1 MNQSISSLFRIAGY
15 GLLVLAFFDIID
27 TFIPPKFTPE
37 WEFGVVGSLVERV
50 PVPLLGVLLVFAS
63 ETNLRIFKLLSRAC
77 VVVAALYIL
86 LIPLG
91 LTSALVI
98 DKKNQ
103 QQLNNINNQ
112 RSIQLQA
119 LREQLS
125 KATTG
130 QDIAQ
135 IIARLNP
142 QAQIP
147 QISNP
152 QAIKTKLLEQLDQA
166 QKKVKAETD
175 SNHFD
180 TRLALL
186 EKSLKLNLGALV
198 SSFVFFSFWRSNTKA
213 LKDNR
218 TRV

>member
-103 QQLNNINNQ
+103 QQLNTINNQ

-135 IIARLNP
+135 ILARINP

-147 QISNP
+147 QINNP
-152 QAIKTKLLEQLDQA
+152 EAIKTKLLKQLDQA
-166 QKKVKAETD
+166 QKKLKTETD
-175 SNHFD
+175 SNHSD

-198 SSFVFFSFWRSNTKA
+198 SSFVFFSFWRSNSKA
-213 LKDNR
+213 LKENR